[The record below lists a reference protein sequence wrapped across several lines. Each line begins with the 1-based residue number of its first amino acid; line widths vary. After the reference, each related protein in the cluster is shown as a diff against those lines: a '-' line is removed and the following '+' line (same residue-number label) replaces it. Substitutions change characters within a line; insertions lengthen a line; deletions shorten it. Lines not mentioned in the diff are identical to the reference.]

1 MTYKKPEGLAQ
12 AEATILLNELRL
24 YRERE
29 IAEGRTENL
38 NSYFM
43 RRIELLE
50 MLVEYLLEIQACQNK
65 KSYCQD

>member
-24 YRERE
+24 YRMRE
-29 IAEGRTENL
+29 MQEGRTNDIKGH
-38 NSYFM
+38 FM